1 MKCVHTNIFL
11 LLNPQPFDPERPQTC
26 LFCIVGWGGG
36 GGLHKCSGI
45 SYSSVT
51 QSVNSLDSKNQLLI
65 ALHLVKRGG
74 GTKKTFNFGI
84 VSKCAHSPAVCYSAV
99 GLTGHVSPL
108 YNRESRSGTI
118 VWMVGVKG
126 QALAALGITASVA
139 LQKRL
144 LILGCLLCTQC
155 YSPGASAFHRPL
167 LVPQRGIR
175 WAIETSQTPSA
186 VIIHRLQP
194 SRDSL
199 SAVA

>member
-1 MKCVHTNIFL
+1 MHANKYLSALKFPTFWPWTATDMFI
-11 LLNPQPFDPERPQTC
+11 
-26 LFCIVGWGGG
+26 
-36 GGLHKCSGI
+36 LH
-45 SYSSVT
+45 
-51 QSVNSLDSKNQLLI
+51 
-65 ALHLVKRGG
+65 RGG
-74 GTKKTFNFGI
+74 VGSCTNALASVIPAWLNQWTVWILKTNVLLCSIWWKGEKNRKKTFNFGI

-144 LILGCLLCTQC
+144 LILCCLLCTQC
-155 YSPGASAFHRPL
+155 YSPGASAFHWPL

-175 WAIETSQTPSA
+175 WAIETGQTPSA
-186 VIIHRLQP
+186 VIIHKLQP

-199 SAVA
+199 SAIA

>member
-1 MKCVHTNIFL
+1 MHAHKHRSALKFPTFWPWNATDMFILHC
-11 LLNPQPFDPERPQTC
+11 
-26 LFCIVGWGGG
+26 WGGVAQI
-36 GGLHKCSGI
+36 L

-51 QSVNSLDSKNQLLI
+51 QSGNSLDSKNQLLV
-65 ALHLVKRGG
+65 ALYLVKKKGG
-74 GTKKTFNFGI
+74 AAGWKKKTFNFGI
-84 VSKCAHSPAVCYSAV
+84 VSKCAHSPAVCHSAV

-126 QALAALGITASVA
+126 QALAAPGITASVA

-144 LILGCLLCTQC
+144 LILCCLLCTQC
-155 YSPGASAFHRPL
+155 YSPGASAFHWPL

-186 VIIHRLQP
+186 VIIHKLQP

-199 SAVA
+199 SAIA